1 MTNFERV
8 CDICEELKITTSRQ
22 MVLVE
27 GVGVLKNVCIGCEE
41 MMKAGSDDNLL
52 EDE

>member
-1 MTNFERV
+1 MVDVERF
-8 CDICEELKITTSRQ
+8 CEICGELKITVSRQ
-22 MVLVE
+22 LVFVE